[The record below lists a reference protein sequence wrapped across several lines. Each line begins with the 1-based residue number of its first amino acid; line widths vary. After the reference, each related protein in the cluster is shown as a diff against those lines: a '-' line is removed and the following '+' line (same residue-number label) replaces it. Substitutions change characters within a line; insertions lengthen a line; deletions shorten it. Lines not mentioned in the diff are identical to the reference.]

1 MAASFYG
8 TYGDI
13 DAPEAAELLRRI
25 TVVDDRVRVALVE
38 ATSQPMLMRSGSAIV
53 VTDARWAYPDSFLLE
68 MTVTGG
74 QWRWSPRSELVI
86 DGQARGRL
94 AHWAFPFGP
103 ELEHMVLPG
112 RTLDKPQLHRIEGSS
127 NDVEDFVDRE
137 LELWPTGLREYLARR
152 R

>member
-25 TVVDDRVRVALVE
+25 TVADDRVRAALVE

-68 MTVTGG
+68 MTVAGG
-74 QWRWSPRSELVI
+74 QRRWSSRSELVL
-86 DGQARGRL
+86 DGQARARI
-94 AHWAFPFGP
+94 AHWSFPAPP
-103 ELEHMVLPG
+103 ELEHLTLPG
-112 RTLDKPQLHRIEGSS
+112 RTLDKPQLHRIEGPH
-127 NDVEDFVDRE
+127 NDPQNFVDRE
-137 LELWPTGLREYLARR
+137 LELWPAGLREYLSRYR
-152 R
+152 